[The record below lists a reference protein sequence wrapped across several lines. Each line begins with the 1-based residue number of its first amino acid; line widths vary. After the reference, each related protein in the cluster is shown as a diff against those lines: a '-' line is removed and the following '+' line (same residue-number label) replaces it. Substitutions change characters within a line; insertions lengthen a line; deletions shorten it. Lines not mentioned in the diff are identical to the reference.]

1 METNGWVEKLSKKE
15 DSRVTLILLTKKGWN
30 TAEGMYEKLATSAR
44 TKVFNHFSQT
54 EKDQVK
60 DFMKRLGDIL
70 ETIE

>member
-15 DSRVTLILLTKKGWN
+15 DSRVTLIQLTKKGWN
-30 TAEGMYEKLATSAR
+30 TAEGMYEKLATSVR